1 MDKSIRAGISGFLI
15 AVAINLFS
23 PVYLDFIP
31 SFLAAIF
38 AIYTFRLGALRDSL
52 VAAFM
57 TYIFNEGVLGT
68 ITLAMLYMENKP
80 YELTV
85 EVWMVFSPIV
95 TSITALIA
103 GYVGVRLVQRMKPAH
118 ELPPS
123 LPPPLPPV

>member
-1 MDKSIRAGISGFLI
+1 MDRSIRAGISGFSMAI
-15 AVAINLFS
+15 TINLFS

-38 AIYTFRLGALRDSL
+38 AIYIFRLGTLKEGL

-68 ITLAMLYMENKP
+68 MTLAMLYTENKP

-85 EVWMVFSPIV
+85 ESWMVFSPIV

-103 GYVGVRLVQRMKPAH
+103 GYIGMRLVQRIKPSH

>member
-1 MDKSIRAGISGFLI
+1 MDRSIRAGISGALI
-15 AVAINLFS
+15 AITINLFS

-38 AIYTFRLGALRDSL
+38 IVYIFRLGAFRDSL

-68 ITLAMLYMENKP
+68 ITLAMLYIENKP

-103 GYVGVRLVQRMKPAH
+103 GYVGMRLAQRMKPAQ